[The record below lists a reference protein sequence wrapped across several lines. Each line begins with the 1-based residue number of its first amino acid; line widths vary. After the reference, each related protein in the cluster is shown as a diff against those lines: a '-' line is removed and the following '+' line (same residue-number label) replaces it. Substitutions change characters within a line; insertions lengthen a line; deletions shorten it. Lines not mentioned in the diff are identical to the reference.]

1 MGLFINSQPSTRR
14 GEVSFKKRESY
25 IFVDQDT

>member
-1 MGLFINSQPSTRR
+1 MGINSQPSTRR
-14 GEVSFKKRESY
+14 GEVSFKKRETY